1 MSLTSLPSCTKLRA
15 GNTRMSCNLASL
27 ENNLPVLQCVIANM
41 DAAAPHNKE
50 IASSFEV
57 TSYPTIKFFPRSTS
71 ASQSDTSKGKKTPI
85 PYEGGR
91 SEADFVNFLNEH
103 CGTNRAVGGG
113 LNDLAGLI
121 PHLESHVL
129 EFFAAA
135 GDKKREAIASVKNE
149 VSKLKEDVAKAG
161 AWYVRALERSLKDGE
176 AWVEKEHKRSVLL
189 ITRLW
194 LAS

>member
-1 MSLTSLPSCTKLRA
+1 MF
-15 GNTRMSCNLASL
+15 CNLASL
-27 ENNLPVLQCVIANM
+27 ENNLPVPQCVIANI
-41 DAAAPHNKE
+41 DAAAPHNKG
-50 IASSFEV
+50 IASEYEV

-121 PHLESHVL
+121 PQLESHVL

-135 GDKKREAIASVKNE
+135 GDKKREAIVSVKNE
-149 VSKLKEDVAKAG
+149 VSKLKEDAAKAG
-161 AWYVRALERSLKDGE
+161 AWYVRALEKSLKDGE

-189 ITRLW
+189 TTRSW
-194 LAS
+194 LAN

>member
-1 MSLTSLPSCTKLRA
+1 
-15 GNTRMSCNLASL
+15 MSCILASL
-27 ENNLPVLQCVIANM
+27 EHNLPVLQCVIANLDA
-41 DAAAPHNKE
+41 DAAHNKG
-50 IASSFEV
+50 IAGEYGV

-71 ASQSDTSKGKKTPI
+71 ASSSSDTSKGKKIPI

-91 SEADFVNFLNEH
+91 SEADFVQFLNEH

-121 PHLESHVL
+121 PQLESHVL

-135 GDKKREAIASVKNE
+135 GDKKQDIIASVKGE
-149 VSKLKEDVAKAG
+149 VSKLKEDTAKAG
-161 AWYVRALERSLKDGE
+161 AWYVRALEKSLKDGE

-189 ITRLW
+189 TTRSW